1 MSLPPPTDIP
11 QQLALASTAWKKLRR
26 LAAYAAFDG
35 WSLITLGTLTL
46 ICGGY
51 GSVTGLLISVAL
63 LGTGLFE
70 IRSVRALRR
79 LNPSAISHLACN
91 QLVLAAA
98 LILYSAIS
106 LIQTRQGGGMP
117 SEIEQALSQAGSTA
131 DIHAQLSSAA
141 DIFYSLLIAIAILL
155 QGSTALY
162 YFSRQ
167 KHLQNYL
174 AQTPDWVQQ
183 MQREGGEVSL

>member
-1 MSLPPPTDIP
+1 M
-11 QQLALASTAWKKLRR
+11 
-26 LAAYAAFDG
+26 
-35 WSLITLGTLTL
+35 
-46 ICGGY
+46 
-51 GSVTGLLISVAL
+51 GLLISFVL
-63 LGTGLFE
+63 LATGSFE

-79 LNPSAISHLACN
+79 LNPSSIYHLAYN

-106 LIQTRQGGGMP
+106 LIQTRHGGGMP
-117 SEIEQALSQAGSTA
+117 SEIEQALSQTGSGS
-131 DIHAQLSSAA
+131 DIHDQLSSAA
-141 DIFYSLLIAIAILL
+141 EILYSLVIAVAVLV

-167 KHLQNYL
+167 KHLQQYL